1 MGVFRT
7 EDGGATWTLCNQGIP
22 NIAPEIIP
30 DPDLGRCVHKL
41 VLDPSRPNSLA
52 MPFHGGVYVSKDGAD
67 SWQRVSR
74 GLPHDFGFPMAAT
87 AR

>member
-1 MGVFRT
+1 MFRT
-7 EDGGATWTLCNQGIP
+7 EDGGTTWTRCNQGLP

-52 MPFHGGVYVSKDGAD
+52 MPFHGGAYVSKDGAD